1 MMGVLFSEKKI
12 ILTPLC
18 MVFPMT
24 CEWNSVSFLFLLN
37 TLNSH
42 QLLCFLN
49 CINTWNRGSSNKLLS
64 GLLSMLLHLQE
75 WEYHQFVGFFYMDHQ
90 GARRLHLLRLL
101 LMLLKLLFS
110 PWGNF
115 DLSLLNMDVFLSI
128 TIWWACI
135 LQCVRAF
142 NWKKYLIWDCQ
153 CNIHYILLFSL
164 FHNIGFKLKNLSPL
178 GWVNSTRQSIQL
190 G

>member
-1 MMGVLFSEKKI
+1 MVTHWPHIIYDGCSFFRKIIII

-24 CEWNSVSFLFLLN
+24 CEWNSESSLFFLN

-42 QLLCFLN
+42 QLLCFPN

-115 DLSLLNMDVFLSI
+115 DLSLLMCSCQLQSDKHASYYAFEHLIERNM
-128 TIWWACI
+128 
-135 LQCVRAF
+135 
-142 NWKKYLIWDCQ
+142 
-153 CNIHYILLFSL
+153 
-164 FHNIGFKLKNLSPL
+164 
-178 GWVNSTRQSIQL
+178 
-190 G
+190 